1 MADETIRVVQGSS
14 PVETLTLKDFR
25 NQTDPEALVDV
36 SAKTFKLIV
45 KRNVDD
51 IDASAFFDLTATLP
65 GGDGEYR
72 LTFTAEHTSLVPNI
86 YPGEIRIFNTLTPSS
101 GQAPDDVRTVDYIVD
116 ARVRRQEA

>member
-25 NQTDPEALVDV
+25 NQADPEVLADV

-45 KRNVDD
+45 KRS
-51 IDASAFFDLTATLP
+51 IEDADNQAFFDLTATLP

-72 LTFTAEHTSLVPNI
+72 FTFTAEHTSRVPNI
-86 YPGEIRIFNTLTPSS
+86 YPGEIRIFNTLTPSA
-101 GQAPDDVRTVDYIVD
+101 GQAPDDIRTVEFIID
-116 ARVRRQEA
+116 ARVRRQEL